1 MKKNLGFT
9 LIELMIVVAII
20 GILAA
25 IAMPSYQNYVRK
37 ARRADAQQFM
47 MNLAQ
52 LNQRYFLDNRAYTS
66 TVTDLQAVPTSVS
79 NHYTV
84 TVPVTV
90 GPPSTF
96 SVVAVPISP
105 QDLDSCGTLTLQ
117 STGAKTSSAG
127 SNCW

>member
-25 IAMPSYQNYVRK
+25 IAMPAYQNYVRK

-66 TVTDLQAVPTSVS
+66 TVTDLQSVPTSIS
-79 NHYTV
+79 NYYTV
-84 TVPVTV
+84 TVPVTT

-105 QDLDSCGTLTLQ
+105 QDADSCGTLTLL
-117 STGAKTSSAG
+117 STGAKTSSSG